1 MDDTTVRTPIRDKL
15 RDGLLAVITVLFVIF
30 RAKRLTEA
38 QRLIRAGGIVLG
50 ISLLTALAVFVW
62 SAL

>member
-15 RDGLLAVITVLFVIF
+15 RDGLLAVISVLFVIF

-38 QRLIRAGGIVLG
+38 QRLIRAGGIVLSM
-50 ISLLTALAVFVW
+50 SLLTAFVVFVW
-62 SAL
+62 LAL